1 MSQNQEVGNGL
12 KTLFWSVL
20 TVFLA
25 FFLKDY
31 FFKATWKTATGSSS
45 QSFLSTLFHVVD
57 DDVNRRQI
65 FKTPSENASTNLE
78 ILKKTPLLD

>member
-1 MSQNQEVGNGL
+1 MSQNKEVGTGL

-20 TVFLA
+20 TLFLA
-25 FFLKDY
+25 FLMKDY
-31 FFKATWKTATGSSS
+31 LFKATWKTATGSSS
-45 QSFLSTLFHVVD
+45 QSFISTLFNTID

-65 FKTPSENASTNLE
+65 FKTPCENASNNLE